1 MNARRGGLEMRF
13 RDREEAGRLLAER
26 LREHVGET
34 PVVLALPRGGVAV
47 GYEVARA
54 LDVPL
59 DVMMVRKLG
68 VPWHPELGMGALAE
82 GGALYLNREVLG
94 SVDLTA
100 EEIANVIA
108 EETRELERRVQRYR
122 GGRPLQDLRGRTV
135 ILVDDGLAT
144 GGTARAAVGA
154 LRGLGARSVILAV
167 PVAASQTAEA
177 LRQEVD
183 KLVCVQEPSD
193 LWAIG
198 TWYEDFHQ
206 MSDEEVLVLLDQAH
220 RHLGAS
226 PASP

>member
-1 MNARRGGLEMRF
+1 MRF

-26 LREHVGET
+26 LREFAGEA

-54 LDVPL
+54 MGAPL
-59 DVMMVRKLG
+59 DVMIVRKLG

-82 GGALYLNREVLG
+82 GGALYLNQEVLD
-94 SVDLTA
+94 SADLSPD
-100 EEIANVIA
+100 EMRQVIV

-122 GGRPLQDLRGRTV
+122 GGRPLVDLTGRTV

-144 GGTARAAVGA
+144 GGTARAAVRA
-154 LRGLGARSVILAV
+154 LRGFGARSIILAV
-167 PVAASQTAEA
+167 PVAAAETAESI
-177 LRQEVD
+177 REEVD
-183 KLVCVQEPSD
+183 TLVCVQEPTN

-206 MSDEEVLVLLDQAH
+206 MTDEEVMVLLDQAS
-220 RHLGAS
+220 RNMGAQ

>member
-1 MNARRGGLEMRF
+1 MRF

-26 LREHVGET
+26 LREYVGEA

-54 LDVPL
+54 LDAPL
-59 DVMMVRKLG
+59 DVVIVRKLG

-82 GGALYLNREVLG
+82 GGALYLNREVLA
-94 SVDLTA
+94 SVDLDT
-100 EEIANVIA
+100 EEVTKVIA

-122 GGRPLQDLRGRTV
+122 GGRPLQDLTGRTV

-144 GGTARAAVGA
+144 GGTARAAIRS
-154 LRGLGARSVILAV
+154 LRGFGARSIILGV
-167 PVAASQTAEA
+167 PVAASETAEA
-177 LRQEVD
+177 IREEVD
-183 KLVCVQEPSD
+183 VLVCVEEPRD

-206 MSDEEVLVLLDQAH
+206 LSDEEVLVLLAQAQ
-220 RHLGAS
+220 RNLGAG

>member
-1 MNARRGGLEMRF
+1 MRF

-26 LREHVGET
+26 LREYVGEA

-54 LDVPL
+54 LDAPL
-59 DVMMVRKLG
+59 DVMIVRKLG
-68 VPWHPELGMGALAE
+68 VPWQPELGMGALAE
-82 GGALYLNREVLG
+82 GGALYLNREVLA
-94 SVDLTA
+94 SVDLDT
-100 EEIANVIA
+100 EEVTKVIS

-122 GGRPLQDLRGRTV
+122 GGRPLQDLTGRTV

-144 GGTARAAVGA
+144 GSTARAAVRA
-154 LRGLGARSVILAV
+154 LRGFGARSIILGV

-177 LRQEVD
+177 IREEVD
-183 KLVCVQEPSD
+183 VLVCVQEPRA

-206 MSDEEVLVLLDQAH
+206 MSDEEVLVLLAQAQ
-220 RHLGAS
+220 RNLGAG

>member
-1 MNARRGGLEMRF
+1 MRF

-26 LREHVGET
+26 LREFAGEA

-54 LDVPL
+54 MGAPL
-59 DVMMVRKLG
+59 DVMIVRKLG

-82 GGALYLNREVLG
+82 GGALYLNQEVLD
-94 SVDLTA
+94 SADLSP
-100 EEIANVIA
+100 EEVRQVIV

-122 GGRPLQDLRGRTV
+122 GGRPLVDLTGRTV

-144 GGTARAAVGA
+144 GGTARAAVRA
-154 LRGLGARSVILAV
+154 LRGFGARSIILAV
-167 PVAASQTAEA
+167 PVAAAETAESI
-177 LRQEVD
+177 REEVD
-183 KLVCVQEPSD
+183 TLVCVQEPTN

-206 MSDEEVLVLLDQAH
+206 MTDEEVMVLLDQAS
-220 RHLGAS
+220 RNMGAQ